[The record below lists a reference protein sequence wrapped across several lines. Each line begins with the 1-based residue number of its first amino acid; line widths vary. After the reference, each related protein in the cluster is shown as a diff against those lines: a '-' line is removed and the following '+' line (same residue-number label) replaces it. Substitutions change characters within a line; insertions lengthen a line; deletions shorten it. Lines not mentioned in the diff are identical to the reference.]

1 MMNFQGVDIKRLA
14 AGLPEHFAALAEDPA
29 LTKRLEI
36 EGMNYMFNKLSA
48 CLMQQSLPTDYESY
62 TDH

>member
-1 MMNFQGVDIKRLA
+1 MSFRGVNIKRLA

-36 EGMNYMFNKLSA
+36 EGINSDLPLA
-48 CLMQQSLPTDYESY
+48 CSIS
-62 TDH
+62 

>member
-14 AGLPEHFAALAEDPA
+14 TGLPEHFAALAEDPA

-36 EGMNYMFNKLSA
+36 EGMNSDLP
-48 CLMQQSLPTDYESY
+48 LMCSIS
-62 TDH
+62 